1 MRAGHTGVQAHCPLL
16 WAGDQ
21 SVDFSRHDGI
31 GTVVTAALSSGLVGN
46 AFSHSDVGGYTSL
59 FGNVRSEEL
68 ILRWYEL
75 GAFSPVFRT
84 HEGNRP
90 DDNLQIDSNAD
101 LIAGFVRWSRVH
113 AMLAPYVATIVA
125 EAQATGLPAQR
136 ALFLHFP
143 EDRETFTIQ
152 DQFLYGGDVMVAP
165 VIEAGA
171 IMRKVYLPGEG
182 WRHMWSGQDYGPGW
196 HDVPAPIGTPPVFYR
211 PDSAFAAL
219 FAQIAQGLIA

>member
-1 MRAGHTGVQAHCPLL
+1 LL

-31 GTVVTAALSSGLVGN
+31 GTVITAALSSGLVGN

-90 DDNLQIDSNAD
+90 DDNLQIDSTPA
-101 LIAGFVRWSRVH
+101 LIAGFVRWSRIH
-113 AMLAPYVATIVA
+113 ARLAPYVRRLV
-125 EAQATGLPAQR
+125 EDAQATGLPAQR
-136 ALFLHFP
+136 ALFLHYP
-143 EDRETFTIQ
+143 DDRETFAIQ
-152 DQFLYGGDVMVAP
+152 DQYLYGADLLVAP
-165 VIEAGA
+165 VIAAGA
-171 IMRKVYLPGEG
+171 AARRVYLPEGE
-182 WRHMWSGQDYGPGW
+182 WRYLWSGQDYAPGW
-196 HDVPAPIGTPPVFYR
+196 HDVPAPLGQPPVFYR
-211 PDSAFAAL
+211 PKSPFAAL
-219 FAQIAQGLIA
+219 FGSLAA